1 MGRLRTDFG
10 ITTTDRIQ
18 RYSKN
23 SEARKLTKLRKLI
36 KKKTFC
42 WKEILNEG

>member
-36 KKKTFC
+36 KKTFC